1 MRFNFGCCLF
11 IVNKAGFIV
20 AFYEEKLLSLVLQ
33 LIKTLSMLFLTFTF
47 NQFLGFLAVMV
58 IVTIGFWLMIF
69 LVGLLPY
76 WVGGAIRELLQEK
89 REAKESKKL
98 KS

>member
-1 MRFNFGCCLF
+1 M
-11 IVNKAGFIV
+11 
-20 AFYEEKLLSLVLQ
+20 EHQ

-69 LVGLLPY
+69 LIGLMPY
-76 WVGGAIRELLQEK
+76 WVGGAIRELLQER
-89 REAKESKKL
+89 REAKAKKKL
-98 KS
+98 ES